1 MTIWPKDATEFVVSV
16 IRNRQRDTSYSYIP
30 KPVLAKLGNPE
41 ALMFVFRG
49 DDILVLRPDSGN
61 IR

>member
-49 DDILVLRPDSGN
+49 GDTLVLRPDSGN